1 MARTAFLVFA
11 AFLGAA
17 VQAAPIATVVIS
29 ELHYHPV
36 ASEEDEFIEIANLSG
51 EAVDLSGWAFTQG
64 VTFTFPTPAAI
75 GPRGLVVIAKNP
87 ARFAAIYP
95 EAAPAF
101 GPYEGQLDNNGEKV
115 GLRDRA
121 GRLVDRVAYRD
132 DGAWP
137 ENPDGLGPSL
147 ERTDYVADGEQQWVW
162 RASIPTGGTPGAP
175 NSTLKLRIS
184 SALIPIGH
192 TWKYYKGRSEPALP
206 IGAWAAFTFADTAW
220 LRGPSA
226 FGYGEG
232 DHATVLS
239 DMQDDY
245 TTFYIR
251 TSFDV
256 DDLARIESLLMTVV
270 YDDAFVAYL
279 NGVEIRRS
287 GNAGGSAGTPLP
299 FDAVAQAA
307 HSYDDSIDIVELA
320 GSPLLRAGTNVL
332 AIQALNVSLGS
343 SDLTLAPTLDL
354 VESPREEMAEPPHDV
369 EINEIFA
376 HARLF
381 DAYVELYNE
390 GTAAADLSGFR
401 LTADP
406 RGAGGYAFPAG
417 TTLAA
422 GKFLRVRGDQVPFA
436 ITEAAQWIGLA
447 DAAGLFV
454 DGARTAARPEDRP
467 WGRFPDG
474 DGDTWVLDAPT
485 PAAANTLTP
494 EARVVITEVRYHPP
508 AVFAA
513 EEYVEI
519 FNRGASPV
527 DLTDW
532 RLAKAVDYVFV
543 SGTVLMPNAYLVIAA
558 DPAAVEMR
566 YGIANVFGPWAAGKL
581 SNSEDKIELRDAL
594 DNRAD
599 VVHYADDG
607 AWPASTLTTGP
618 DGFGSSIELLN
629 ASMENNHGSAWAA
642 SAALGTPGAANS
654 RIENDPAP
662 VIRSPAHAPAQP
674 RSSDT
679 VTVTARVTDEGGVA
693 SVNVLHRLDG
703 ATGFTI
709 TAMSRIGATDTYR
722 ALLPAQDEGA
732 IVQFSIS
739 AEDTT
744 GRVRTYPATAPDPVL
759 LYQVDDAAYPTG
771 IPHYRVVMRDA
782 DLVELATRDVES
794 DVLLNGAFIHGDDI
808 YYTIGVRY
816 RGEHARDAPEK
827 SFRINFHH
835 DQRLETITRL
845 NLNMERVYRAHLT
858 ADFWRRADMPV
869 YQSRIVS
876 FSVNRLFG
884 GEALP
889 GSDIYYGGVG
899 QRVEAIDEDFVGRY
913 YPKDDEGNLY
923 RGMETDDGNAD
934 LIYKGEDP
942 APYIPIY
949 DKRTNEDAADYTDII
964 ALTRVLTETPEFPRD
979 AYFAAVE
986 PLIDIDNWVAY
997 FAGECAYSMQDGD
1010 MATGTDEDY
1019 FIYHRPSDSRWM
1031 MIPWDLS
1038 DTWEEPD
1045 TPFFRVHSAVVQR
1058 FLRHP
1063 EMRRRFMRTLVEML
1077 AGPFDASAVTP
1088 RIDYLREFFSAAE
1101 LNAIAA
1107 FIGEQQAALGA
1118 RLPDRLTVGPAPI
1131 WFAREGDSWRF
1142 FRGLEEPPGTAGTW
1156 KNRTY
1161 NDTTWELGTLPIG
1174 YGDTGLGTVL
1184 DDMEDS
1190 YTTVYLRRHFQVANP
1205 AAVATLWLTADY
1217 DDAFVAYLNGVE
1229 VARRNVTGAVDHTS
1243 VADASH
1249 TAAGA
1254 ERIDI
1259 AAFAGL
1265 LVPGDNVLAAVALNR
1280 SLDSSD
1286 LFLDLQC
1293 YTDAPGGGCNGTII
1307 AGGGTVSLG
1316 GTTPI
1321 GYTAAVMLDG
1331 APVAYDP
1338 TAGTWSATV
1347 DVGLGGGTATV
1358 EAFDE
1363 TGALIASET
1372 VSIVPGDGFTNVG
1385 GTLATTTW
1393 TAAGSP
1399 YLVASD
1405 ITVPAGA
1412 ILTVQPGVLVY
1423 IAGGRTFLVQ
1433 GTLNALGTAA
1443 LPVAFQANFC
1453 DDAWIGIQFAGASA
1467 RGLLKHCSLRRV
1479 ASPAASGVLP
1489 PAVIAAGQGA
1499 QIRIENCA
1507 FADAEVPAVEAQDGA
1522 TRIELYDT
1530 AIDGCA
1536 GGIRA
1541 DSAYARIER
1550 VRIEG
1555 LRGPNDGIRLENHSA
1570 TPSVVRDC
1578 IVAGGDAGGIALHG
1592 TSTQIDGATLHGLA
1606 GAGLRARG
1614 VGTPVI
1620 ARVLAYECATG
1631 ASFGSGAVATVS
1643 RCTFTR
1649 NGAGLH
1655 VYEDVPNAGG
1665 ARAIADSC
1673 IVWNN
1678 GLAGAADALSALE
1691 LTYSD
1696 VQGGYPGIG
1705 NGDFDPLFVNPAMRD
1720 FRLSMLSPAI
1730 GAGKDG
1736 IDMGALPALISLPGS
1751 FLRGDVNGD
1760 GGRDIAD
1767 AIALLNYLFATRTIT
1782 CLDALDANDDG
1793 KIDIA
1798 DAIRILSHL
1807 FAGYGDLPP
1816 PFDAC
1821 APDPTADPLDC
1832 VSYAPCG
1839 S

>member
-1 MARTAFLVFA
+1 MTRTALLAFV

-17 VQAAPIATVVIS
+17 VQAAPIATIVIS
-29 ELHYHPV
+29 ELHYNPV
-36 ASEEDEFIEIANLSG
+36 TSEEDEFIELANLSG
-51 EAVDLSGWAFTQG
+51 ETVDLSGFAFTQG
-64 VTFTFPTPAAI
+64 VTFTFPTPSAI
-75 GPRGLVVIAKNP
+75 GPAGLAVIAKNP

-115 GLRDRA
+115 ALRDRA

-132 DGAWP
+132 GGAWP
-137 ENPDGLGPSL
+137 GNPDGLGPSL
-147 ERTDYVADGEQQWVW
+147 ERTDLVADGEQQWVW

-175 NSTLKLRIS
+175 NSTLKVRIS
-184 SALIPIGH
+184 RALIPIGH
-192 TWKYYKGRSEPALP
+192 TWKYYKGRSEPAFP
-206 IGAWAAFTFADTAW
+206 VGAWAAVAFADTSW
-220 LRGPSA
+220 VRGPSA

-232 DHATVLS
+232 DHATLLL
-239 DMQDDY
+239 DMYDNY

-251 TSFDV
+251 TSFNLA
-256 DDLARIESLLMTVV
+256 DLARIESLLMTVV
-270 YDDAFVAYL
+270 YDDAYVVYL

-287 GNAGGSAGTPLP
+287 GSAGGSAGTPIP
-299 FDAVAQAA
+299 FDAVAAAA
-307 HSYDDSIDIVELA
+307 HSYDDSIDVVELA
-320 GSPLLRAGTNVL
+320 GSPLLRAGANVL
-332 AIQALNVSLGS
+332 AIQGLNVSLRS

-354 VESPREEMAEPPHDV
+354 VESPPEQMAEPPHDV
-369 EINEIFA
+369 EINEVFA
-376 HARLF
+376 HVQPF
-381 DAYVELYNE
+381 NAYIELYNE
-390 GTAAADLSGFR
+390 GTATADLSGFR
-401 LTADP
+401 LTEDP

-417 TTLAA
+417 TTLGAD
-422 GKFLRVRGDQVPFA
+422 KFLRIRGDQLPFA
-436 ITEAAQWIGLA
+436 ITATAQWIGLA

-454 DGARTAARPEDRP
+454 DGVRTAARPEGRP

-494 EARVVITEVRYHPP
+494 ETRAVITEVRYHPP
-508 AVFAA
+508 AAFAA

-519 FNRGASPV
+519 FNRGATPA
-527 DLTDW
+527 DLTGW
-532 RLAKAVDYVFV
+532 RLAKAVDYEFV

-558 DPAAVEMR
+558 DPAAVEAR
-566 YGIANVFGPWAAGKL
+566 YGIAGVFGPWAAGKL
-581 SNSEDKIELRDAL
+581 SNSEDKIELVDAL
-594 DNRAD
+594 GNRAD

-607 AWPASTLTTGP
+607 AWPASTPTDGP

-642 SAALGTPGAANS
+642 SADLGTPGAPNS
-654 RIENDPAP
+654 RAESDPAP

-674 RSSDT
+674 RSGDT
-679 VTVTARVTDEGGVA
+679 VAVTARVTDAGGVA
-693 SVNVLHRLDG
+693 SVHVFRRIDG
-703 ATGFTI
+703 AAGFSMI
-709 TAMSRIGATDTYR
+709 PMSRVGATDTYR
-722 ALLPAQDEGA
+722 ALLPAEAEGT
-732 IVQFSIS
+732 IVEFYIR
-739 AEDTT
+739 AEDAA
-744 GRVRTYPATAPDPVL
+744 GYARTYPATAPDPAL
-759 LYQVDDAAYPTG
+759 LYQVDDASYPTG
-771 IPHYRVVMRDA
+771 IPHYRVVMRNA
-782 DLVELATRDVES
+782 DLIELATRDVES
-794 DVLLNGAFIHGDDI
+794 DVLLNGTFVHGSDI

-816 RGEHARDAPEK
+816 RGEHARLAPEK
-827 SFRINFHH
+827 SFRIGFHH

-869 YQSRIVS
+869 YQSRIAS
-876 FSVNRLFG
+876 FSVNRRFG

-889 GSDIYYGGVG
+889 GSGIYYGGVG
-899 QRVEAIDEDFVGRY
+899 QRVEAIDEDFVARY
-913 YPKDDEGNLY
+913 WPRDDAGNLY

-949 DKRTNEDAADYTDII
+949 DKRTNEDAADYSDII

-1019 FIYHRPSDSRWM
+1019 FIYHRPSDGRWV

-1038 DTWEEPD
+1038 DTWEYPG
-1045 TPFFRVHSAVVQR
+1045 TAFFRVHSSVVRR

-1088 RIDYLREFFSAAE
+1088 HIDYLREFFSAAE
-1101 LNAIAA
+1101 LNSIAA

-1118 RLPDRLTVGPAPI
+1118 RLPDRLTVGPAPV
-1131 WFAREGDSWRF
+1131 WFARTGDSWRF
-1142 FRGLEEPPGTAGTW
+1142 LRGVAAPPGAAGAWST
-1156 KNRTY
+1156 RAY
-1161 NDTTWELGTLPIG
+1161 DDSAWEEGPLPIG
-1174 YGDTGLGTVL
+1174 YGDTRCMTVL
-1184 DDMEDS
+1184 GDMRYN
-1190 YTTVYLRRHFQVANP
+1190 YTTVYLRRRFQVSNP
-1205 AAVATLWLTADY
+1205 GTIAALWLTADY

-1229 VARRNVTGAVDHTS
+1229 VARRNVTGAVEYTS

-1259 AAFAGL
+1259 AAFTGL

-1293 YTDAPGGGCNGTII
+1293 YSDAPGGGCNGTIL
-1307 AGGGTVSLG
+1307 AGGGAVSLG

-1321 GYTAAVMLDG
+1321 GYTAAVMVDG
-1331 APVAYDP
+1331 APAAYDP

-1347 DVGLGGGTATV
+1347 DVGPGGSTTTV

-1363 TGALIASET
+1363 TGARIASET
-1372 VSIVPGDGFTNVG
+1372 VSIVPGESFTNVG

-1405 ITVPAGA
+1405 VTVPAGA
-1412 ILTVQPGVLVY
+1412 TLTIQPGVLVY

-1433 GTLNALGTAA
+1433 GTLNALGSAA
-1443 LPVAFQANFC
+1443 LPIAFQANYC
-1453 DDAWIGIQFAGASA
+1453 GDPWIGMQFAGTAA
-1467 RGLLKHCSLRRV
+1467 RGLLKHCTLRRV
-1479 ASPAASGVLP
+1479 ARPAASGVLP
-1489 PAVIAAGQGA
+1489 PAVIAAAQGA
-1499 QIRIENCA
+1499 QVRIEYCA
-1507 FADAEVPAVEAQDGA
+1507 FADAEVPAIEARDTA
-1522 TRIELYDT
+1522 TRIEVYDT

-1536 GGIRA
+1536 GGVRA
-1541 DSAYARIER
+1541 DSAYARVER
-1550 VRIEG
+1550 VQIAD
-1555 LRGPNDGIRLENHSA
+1555 LRGPNDGIRLENHSV
-1570 TPSVVRDC
+1570 TPSILRDC
-1578 IVAGGDAGGIALHG
+1578 VVAGGEAGGIALHG
-1592 TSTQIDGATLHGLA
+1592 TSTQVDGATLRGLA

-1614 VGTPVI
+1614 AGTPVI
-1620 ARVLAYECATG
+1620 ARVLAYECGTG
-1631 ASFGSGAVATVS
+1631 AAFGSGVVATVS

-1649 NGAGLH
+1649 NGAGVH
-1655 VYEDVPNAGG
+1655 AREDVPGAGG
-1665 ARAIADSC
+1665 ARVTADSC
-1673 IVWNN
+1673 IVWKN
-1678 GLAGAADALSALE
+1678 GLAGAVDALSALE

-1696 VQGGYPGIG
+1696 VEGGYPGAG
-1705 NGDFDPLFVNPAMRD
+1705 NGDFDPLFVNAAARD

-1730 GAGKDG
+1730 GAGKNG
-1736 IDMGALPALISLPGS
+1736 VDMGALPAVTSPPGS

-1760 GGRDIAD
+1760 ARRDIAD
-1767 AIALLNYLFATRTIT
+1767 AIALLNYLFTSRPVT
-1782 CLDALDANDDG
+1782 CLDALDSNDDG
-1793 KIDIA
+1793 KLDIA

-1807 FAGYGDLPP
+1807 FAAAGDLPP
-1816 PFDAC
+1816 PFETC
-1821 APDPTADPLDC
+1821 GPDPTADPLGC
-1832 VSYAPCG
+1832 ASYPPCG
-1839 S
+1839 G